1 MQEESVRRGYDHS
14 HAVRRSKR
22 KFIATHCPQP
32 HMRTTMLRHSIFPA
46 MRCKT
51 RLGRPMMSR
60 LGSAV
65 LVAVLS
71 CTCSI
76 TLADDPIPG
85 IGPVGDIEVVAAD
98 LQFTEG
104 PTVDGEGNLYF
115 TDIPADRIHRWTE
128 ADGLSVFLEPAGHA
142 NGLMWTAG
150 SGLRAC
156 QMDGKLVGIDIKT
169 REVTTLAEQFEG
181 ARFNAPNDLVVD
193 RSGGTYFTDPLYR
206 APTPLPQG
214 MMSVYY
220 VSAAGEVSRVVDD
233 MPAPNGI
240 LLSPDEKTLYV
251 IPSQDSKVMCYPVLE
266 PGKLGEGEVFCEI
279 QQTEDSNG
287 KQGGDGA
294 AIDTKGNLYFTTA
307 LGIQV
312 FTPAADYLGAIAFP
326 EHPANVTFGGSDFK
340 TLIVTARTSVYRVR
354 MEAIGHRYPGAQ

>member
-1 MQEESVRRGYDHS
+1 
-14 HAVRRSKR
+14 
-22 KFIATHCPQP
+22 
-32 HMRTTMLRHSIFPA
+32 MLSPSIFPA
-46 MRCKT
+46 MHGKA
-51 RLGRPMMSR
+51 RLSRPAMARRPMMSR
-60 LGSAV
+60 LGSTV
-65 LVAVLS
+65 LLAVLS

-104 PTVDGEGNLYF
+104 PTIDGEGNLYF

-206 APTPLPQG
+206 APMPLPQG